1 MNSTIDLIST
11 ERDLLSQYT
20 DAFNQKQTDV
30 LAKYQTA
37 LDRLTASTQSE
48 NDETVALAQLQK
60 QLDELSLTATLEKFT
75 GIKEELAAKYQAY
88 TSLVQ
93 DNNTLASTIFK
104 SLDGTKSLVAQ
115 ITTVVNEID
124 ANISQINTTIDTYA
138 AVTTSAPKEEATAAA
153 PAPVAEAEPTTD
165 A

>member
-20 DAFNQKQTDV
+20 DTFNQKQTDV
-30 LAKYQTA
+30 LAKYQIA
-37 LDRLTASTQSE
+37 LDRLAASTQSE

-60 QLDELSLTATLEKFT
+60 QLDELSLTATLDKFT
-75 GIKEELAAKYQAY
+75 GIKEELASKYQAY

-104 SLDGTKSLVAQ
+104 SLDGTKSLVTQ
-115 ITTVVNEID
+115 IMAVVNEID
-124 ANISQINTTIDTYA
+124 ANISQINTTIDTYS
-138 AVTTSAPKEEATAAA
+138 AVTASTPKDDVV
-153 PAPVAEAEPTTD
+153 APVPETEVDPATD